1 MITISNVQYNNFNN
15 KILYLNEQVRELT
28 DKILYLN
35 EQVRELTE
43 QNNLLSLKIEEYE
56 TILEKENNN
65 DNTEQHS
72 VSQS

>member
-15 KILYLNEQVRELT
+15 
-28 DKILYLN
+28 KILYLN